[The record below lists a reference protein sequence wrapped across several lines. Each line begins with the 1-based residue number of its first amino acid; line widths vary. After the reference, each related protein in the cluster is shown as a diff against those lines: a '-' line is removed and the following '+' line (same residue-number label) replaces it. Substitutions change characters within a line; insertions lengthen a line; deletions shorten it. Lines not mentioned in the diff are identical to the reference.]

1 MHAVVHRHVC
11 PQAYVD
17 APFRGATRNLRF
29 VFLWCRQPMTPEPL
43 SLAKYLASSRSE
55 FALSEMNQ
63 YLSRKYEEKELY
75 ELLKPHLYDLDLF
88 CGADYKCTKLVKQP
102 LPVDEAVLRELGRQF
117 KTPKLPPHIENL
129 IEAYIERSCGKDW
142 HTGRNA
148 QLIRDNI
155 VKQKEEYW
163 KKTGDSQYPRIRIIS
178 YLLYHFPV
186 YFCSFQFILL
196 ELLEKGLLTNKM
208 SFIDV
213 GSGPGTIT
221 LSTIDFLQKL
231 LGVYSKKNVDVKLSV
246 RIGSIERAQ
255 ENIDCYNELTSDF
268 LPGFAPENA
277 NITIEEPVHASIE
290 DAHVPKGV
298 DFIIFSNV
306 LAEMGTAPEERA
318 NAVERVASGS
328 KSPTVIIIEPADLDN
343 SMALRVT
350 QQALV
355 RKGFTVFS
363 PCTFIWGTTCN
374 EENCWSFQELGNIQ
388 APGFMKKIARTEESY
403 RYINTDM
410 KFSYV
415 ILRKDGMAK
424 HAYKAK
430 GKFLRLANLKKHIEK
445 RVNIV
450 VSVMSGNLGD
460 EKTFVFR
467 VCDGTASL
475 PCYAVLPAYHISEGN
490 KRLFEAGY
498 GDIVEIYSTL
508 VRENKALSS
517 YNLLITR
524 NTSVELVS

>member
-1 MHAVVHRHVC
+1 
-11 PQAYVD
+11 
-17 APFRGATRNLRF
+17 
-29 VFLWCRQPMTPEPL
+29 MTSEPL
-43 SLAKYLASSRSE
+43 SLAKYLASSRAE
-55 FALSEMNQ
+55 FALSEMNL
-63 YLSRKYEEKELY
+63 YLGKKYEEKELY
-75 ELLKPHLYDLDLF
+75 EILKPHFYDLDLF
-88 CGADYKCTKLVKQP
+88 CGADYKCTKLAKCA
-102 LPVDEAVLRELGRQF
+102 LPAGDSVIRELKKSF
-117 KTPKLPPHIENL
+117 KNPKLPARIEK
-129 IEAYIERSCGKDW
+129 IVESYIERSCGKNWDK
-142 HTGRNA
+142 GESA
-148 QLIRDNI
+148 QLIRENI

-163 KKTGDSQYPRIRIIS
+163 KGVGDSRYPRIRIIS

-186 YFCSFQFILL
+186 YFCQFQYLLL
-196 ELLEKGLLTNKM
+196 ELLENGLLSNKM
-208 SFIDV
+208 SIIDV

-268 LPGFAPENA
+268 LPGFAPEIA

-290 DAHVPKGV
+290 EAHVPKDV

-306 LAEMGTAPEERA
+306 LAEMGTAPAGRA
-318 NAVERVASGS
+318 GVVERISSGS
-328 KSPTVIIIEPADLDN
+328 KSPTVIIIEPADPDN
-343 SMALRVT
+343 SKALRVA
-350 QQALV
+350 QHALV
-355 RKGFTVFS
+355 KKGFTVYS
-363 PCTFIWGTTCN
+363 PCTFIWGIGCTGN
-374 EENCWSFQELGNIQ
+374 NCWSFLEPGNIH
-388 APGFMKKIARTEESY
+388 APSFMEKIARTGEAY
-403 RYINTDM
+403 RYLNTDM
-410 KFSYV
+410 KFSYA
-415 ILRKDGMAK
+415 ILRKDGLAR
-424 HAYKAK
+424 HSYQAK

-460 EKTFVFR
+460 EKTSVFK

-498 GDIVEIYSTL
+498 GDIVEIYSAL

-524 NTSVELVS
+524 NTSIELVS